1 MGRDNPYEVRRAGR
15 EKADAVIQARNS
27 DCLSSGGS
35 SSAGKKITDLGYI
48 KDIDKKGLVSRCR
61 KRWKR
66 GLK

>member
-35 SSAGKKITDLGYI
+35 SSAGKRSQIW
-48 KDIDKKGLVSRCR
+48 DISRT
-61 KRWKR
+61 
-66 GLK
+66 